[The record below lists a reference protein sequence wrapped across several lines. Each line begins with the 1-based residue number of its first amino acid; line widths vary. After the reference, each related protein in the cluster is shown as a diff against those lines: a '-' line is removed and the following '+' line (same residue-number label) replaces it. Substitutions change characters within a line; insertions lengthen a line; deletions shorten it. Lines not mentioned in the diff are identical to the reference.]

1 MAEIHAHEQ
10 HLRAAI
16 LGRSQWY
23 KEHFDGVGRIWAALK
38 WTLSLLN
45 RWLWGYGERAI
56 VLVRNLILL
65 AFLVFP
71 ILFYFFKD
79 QLSHTSGKPV
89 DFLGALYFSLENVI
103 PAGVVSEIVATGSTT
118 RFLAGLES
126 LFGVVAVALFAA
138 YVFRWSLHR

>member
-1 MAEIHAHEQ
+1 MAEIRAHEE

-16 LGRSQWY
+16 YCKSQWY
-23 KEHFDGVGRIWAALK
+23 KDHFDGFGRFQAFVEWI
-38 WTLSLLN
+38 LSLLN
-45 RWLWGYGERAI
+45 RWLWGYGEHAS

-65 AFLVFP
+65 AFLIFP
-71 ILFYFFKD
+71 VLFYIYKD
-79 QLSHTSGKPV
+79 QLSHISGRPIRIL
-89 DFLGALYFSLENVI
+89 DPLFFSLENVV
-103 PAGVVSEIVATGSTT
+103 PAGVVSGVIATGSAT